1 MSDLQVFL
9 VLSSIVLTTLAL
21 GYACL
26 ALTTQFR
33 ATVRKSK
40 IQEVAVTIKDGY
52 SPDKI
57 VVQQGRSVRFTFTR
71 QESAV
76 YSERVLLRDF
86 NKDISLPE
94 YEHTIVEFTPTEP
107 GEYDFHCQM
116 EMLRKTFIVKKA

>member
-21 GYACL
+21 GYVCR

-33 ATVRKSK
+33 ATVRKSA
-40 IQEVAVTIKDGY
+40 IQEVAVTVKDGY
-52 SPDKI
+52 SPDKV
-57 VVQQGRSVRFTFTR
+57 VVQHGRPVRFTFTR
-71 QESAV
+71 EESAV
-76 YSERVLLRDF
+76 CSERVLFPDF
-86 NKDISLPE
+86 NKDVSLPE

-116 EMLRKTFIVKKA
+116 GMLHGTLIVK